1 VEAQLREENYAH
13 LYGLLYDL
21 STAILER
28 LLSNRPIPRREVRE
42 GLCRF
47 LFYAYDP
54 TKRAK
59 MLLPDYI
66 TSSIIEDVIATASF
80 VRNSIGYG
88 TYFIVVLT
96 VCPQGAVVKYA
107 KMPLGNINSRSFVIV
122 DGEVSPVD
130 KDTAA
135 VTLSNAF
142 RSFTREIVLGF
153 ADYHRGLH
161 QVVLIRAV
169 SMHSPDLLMTP
180 RGRTIPWGKNNLLV
194 IGGLAVAT
202 IGLAVAFPGG
212 SLAILPFVGL
222 VIAVVYPWLAKW
234 LGVI

>member
-1 VEAQLREENYAH
+1 VEAQLREENYPEVF
-13 LYGLLYDL
+13 GLLYDL

-28 LLSNRPIPRREVRE
+28 LLSNRAIPKKEVRE

-47 LFYAYDP
+47 WFYAYDP

-96 VCPQGAVVKYA
+96 ACPQNAVVKYA
-107 KMPLGNINSRSFVIV
+107 KMPLPNINSRSFVIV

-130 KDTAA
+130 KDTVA

-142 RSFTREIVLGF
+142 RAFTREVVLGF

-161 QVVLIRAV
+161 QVVLIRTV

-194 IGGLAVAT
+194 ISGLAVAT
-202 IGLAVAFPGG
+202 IATAIATPGD
-212 SLAILPFVGL
+212 SLAILPFAGL
-222 VIAVVYPWLAKW
+222 IIAVLYPWIARW
-234 LGVI
+234 LGVV

>member
-1 VEAQLREENYAH
+1 
-13 LYGLLYDL
+13 
-21 STAILER
+21 
-28 LLSNRPIPRREVRE
+28 
-42 GLCRF
+42 
-47 LFYAYDP
+47 
-54 TKRAK
+54 

-80 VRNSIGYG
+80 VRNSTGYG

-96 VCPQGAVVKYA
+96 ACPQGAVVKYA
-107 KMPLGNINSRSFVIV
+107 KMPLSNINSRSFVIV

-130 KDTAA
+130 KDTVS

-142 RSFTREIVLGF
+142 RSFTREVVLGF

-180 RGRTIPWGKNNLLV
+180 KERKLPWSKNNLV
-194 IGGLAVAT
+194 AIGGLAVAT
-202 IGLAVAFPGG
+202 IAVAIASPGDV
-212 SLAILPFVGL
+212 LAILPFAGL
-222 VIAVVYPWLAKW
+222 VVAVLYPWIARW
-234 LGVI
+234 LGVV

>member
-1 VEAQLREENYAH
+1 MREENYAN

-21 STAILER
+21 STSILER
-28 LLSNRPIPRREVRE
+28 LLSNRPIPKREVRE
-42 GLCRF
+42 DLCRF
-47 LFYAYDP
+47 WFYAYDP

-80 VRNSIGYG
+80 VRNTVGYG

-96 VCPQGAVVKYA
+96 ACPQGAVVKYA
-107 KMPLGNINSRSFVIV
+107 KMPLSNINSRSFVIV

-130 KDTAA
+130 KDTVA

-142 RSFTREIVLGF
+142 RTFTREIVLGF

-180 RGRTIPWGKNNLLV
+180 KERKLPWGKNNLLV

-202 IGLAVAFPGG
+202 IAVALASPGD
-212 SLAILPFVGL
+212 SLAILPFAGL
-222 VIAVVYPWLAKW
+222 VIAVVYPWLARW
-234 LGVI
+234 LGVV

>member
-1 VEAQLREENYAH
+1 VEAQLREENYTQ
-13 LYGLLYDL
+13 LFGLLYDL

-28 LLSNRPIPRREVRE
+28 LLSNRTIPKREVRE

-47 LFYAYDP
+47 WFYAYDP

-80 VRNSIGYG
+80 VRNTIGYG
-88 TYFIVVLT
+88 TYFIVVLA
-96 VCPQGAVVKYA
+96 VCPQGSVIKYA
-107 KMPLGNINSRSFVIV
+107 RMPLNNINSRSFVVV

-130 KDTAA
+130 KDTVA

-142 RSFTREIVLGF
+142 RTFTREITLGF
-153 ADYHRGLH
+153 ADFHRGLH
-161 QVVLIRAV
+161 QVVLVRAV
-169 SMHSPDLLMTP
+169 NMHSPDLLMTP
-180 RGRTIPWGKNNLLV
+180 REKKLPWGRNNLLA

-202 IGLAVAFPGG
+202 ILLAVAFPGG
-212 SLAILPFVGL
+212 LVAVLPFTGL
-222 VIAVVYPWLAKW
+222 VIAVLYPWIAKW
-234 LGVI
+234 LGVV

>member
-1 VEAQLREENYAH
+1 MREENYPA
-13 LYGLLYDL
+13 LFGLLYDL

-28 LLSNRPIPRREVRE
+28 LLSNMSIPKKEVRE

-47 LFYAYDP
+47 WFYAYGP
-54 TKRAK
+54 TRRAK
-59 MLLPDYI
+59 MLLPDYV

-80 VRNSIGYG
+80 IRNSIGYG

-96 VCPQGAVVKYA
+96 VCPQGTIVKYA
-107 KMPLGNINSRSFVIV
+107 RMPLHSINSRSFIIV

-130 KDTAA
+130 KDTVA

-142 RSFTREIVLGF
+142 RTFTREITLGF

-169 SMHSPDLLMTP
+169 SMHSPDLLMP
-180 RGRTIPWGKNNLLV
+180 RERKLPWSKNNLLA

-202 IGLAVAFPGG
+202 IATAIVSPGD

-222 VIAVVYPWLAKW
+222 IIAVVYPWLAKW
-234 LGVI
+234 LGVV